1 MIDWLR
7 ALADRPI
14 AEHERRRA
22 FALAVTVIALAI
34 GMLLLTGVPAADH
47 PPAAH
52 GVPAPIGSPLAP
64 PPASPPPSPGPEGET
79 PAGGSLPNDAE
90 AAARR
95 FLSGYLAY
103 LYGHAPAR
111 AIQGAA
117 PALRRR
123 LERARVRVSPA
134 TRRRRGRVVSLT
146 GRRVAGGRLEVTAT
160 VADGGV
166 ARYPLGVLLARR
178 GGRWQAT
185 VLSSD

>member
-22 FALAVTVIALAI
+22 FVLAVTVIALAI
-34 GMLLLTGVPAADH
+34 GVLLLTRAPATHH
-47 PPAAH
+47 PSAPHSA
-52 GVPAPIGSPLAP
+52 PAPINPG
-64 PPASPPPSPGPEGET
+64 PAARPVSPPPSPGPEGET
-79 PAGGSLPNDAE
+79 SAGAGLPHDAE

-95 FLSGYLAY
+95 FLGAYLAY

-123 LERARVRVSPA
+123 LQRERLRVSPA
-134 TRRRRGRVVSLT
+134 TRRRQGRVVSLT
-146 GRRVAGGRLEVTAT
+146 ARRLAGGRLEVAAT

-166 ARYPLGVLLARR
+166 AHYPLGVLLARR

-185 VLSSD
+185 ALSSD